1 MDYRP
6 LGTSGLQ
13 ISALTLGTMTF
24 GGGGSFRK
32 VGDTALACNAI
43 VHADSVPHRHAW

>member
-1 MDYRP
+1 MEYRP

-24 GGGGSFRK
+24 GGQGNFAK
-32 VGDTALACNAI
+32 VGSTELAAPAARSTCASTP
-43 VHADSVPHRHAW
+43 AST